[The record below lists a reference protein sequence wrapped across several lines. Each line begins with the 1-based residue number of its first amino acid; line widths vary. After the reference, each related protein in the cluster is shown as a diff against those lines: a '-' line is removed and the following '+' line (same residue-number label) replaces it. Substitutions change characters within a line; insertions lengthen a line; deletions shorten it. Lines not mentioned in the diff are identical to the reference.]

1 MIRSSLL
8 PNGSET
14 WQQSLNTYWKSIIKT
29 LVQRSNLSVSIRI
42 GYAIAKGLAENGAK
56 VVVSSRK
63 QENVTKAVDKLRE
76 LDLDV
81 SGVVCHVGKDEDRK
95 NLLQTVSWRNE
106 VTLRFF
112 IIVFLI
118 INSIY

>member
-95 NLLQTVSWRNE
+95 NLLQTVSWTNK

-118 INSIY
+118 INSIC

>member
-8 PNGSET
+8 HNGSET

-95 NLLQTVSWRNE
+95 NLLQTVSWRNK